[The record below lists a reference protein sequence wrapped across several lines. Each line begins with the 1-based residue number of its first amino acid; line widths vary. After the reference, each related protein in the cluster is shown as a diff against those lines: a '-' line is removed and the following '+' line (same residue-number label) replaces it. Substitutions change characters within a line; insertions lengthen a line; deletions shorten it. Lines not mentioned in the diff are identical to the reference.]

1 MEINIVIRELLAKH
15 NYISLPGLGSFVQTY
30 EPAHPSAD
38 GNSFIAPK
46 QTVTFD
52 DSRTFNDEAIEN
64 YLCEK
69 TGISHSNAS
78 ELLAEHVKKINEYVN
93 SGKEFIFE
101 NVGVLSRDK
110 KGKIRFEQAK
120 ELDIAISTYGLKDI
134 VVSKTNFKVDKPKA
148 KTDSQSI
155 PAKAEVHPY
164 KKSSTPKILIG
175 VSIFMAIAVLS
186 SMFIL
191 IPDFRFWK
199 KAGESSNSLTTT
211 DTLKKVDTNL
221 TQTSVVKNDTVNS
234 KIDKTITD
242 NTVKKTALYYKEPII
257 QENKTF
263 YLIVGSFGKLEN
275 ARKLAEKYYQKGFKT
290 EIIQANAMYRVSINK
305 FTDKNIAVSEFNKF
319 HNNNPDVSAWLL
331 GI

>member
-30 EPAHPSAD
+30 EPALPSAD
-38 GNSFIAPK
+38 GNSFIAPR
-46 QTVTFD
+46 QTITFD
-52 DSRTFNDEAIEN
+52 DSRTFNDEAIEY

-69 TGISHSNAS
+69 MGISHSNAS
-78 ELLAEHVKKINEYVN
+78 ELLAEHLKKINEDISN
-93 SGKEFIFE
+93 GNEFIFE

-110 KGKIRFEQAK
+110 KGKICFEQAK

-134 VVSKTNFKVDKPKA
+134 VVSKTNFKVDKPKT
-148 KTDSQSI
+148 KIETQSI
-155 PAKAEVHPY
+155 PSKPEVHPY

-175 VSIFMAIAVLS
+175 ISIFIALAALS

-199 KAGESSNSLTTT
+199 KVSETNNSLTAI
-211 DTLKKVDTNL
+211 DTLKKVDNKL
-221 TQTSVVKNDTVNS
+221 VQTSVVKKDSVNS
-234 KIDKTITD
+234 KIDQTITD
-242 NTVKKTALYYKEPII
+242 NTVKKTALYYKEPKI

-290 EIIQANAMYRVSINK
+290 EIIQANAMYRVSVNK
-305 FTDKNIAVSEFNKF
+305 FTDKNLALSEFNKF
-319 HNNNPDVSAWLL
+319 HNNNSDISAWIL

>member
-46 QTVTFD
+46 QSVTFD

-69 TGISHSNAS
+69 FGIIHSKAS
-78 ELLAEHVKKINEYVN
+78 ELLTEHIKKLNECINN
-93 SGKEFIFE
+93 GKEFVFE

-134 VVSKTNFKVDKPKA
+134 VVSKTDIKGDKS
-148 KTDSQSI
+148 KTKTESQPI
-155 PAKAEVHPY
+155 PSKQEVHPY

-175 VSIFMAIAVLS
+175 ISIFIAIAVLS

-199 KAGESSNSLTTT
+199 KASDANNSLTVL
-211 DTLKKVDTNL
+211 DTLKKVDNKL
-221 TQTSVVKNDTVNS
+221 AQTSAVKKDSLNS
-234 KIDKTITD
+234 RIDQTIID
-242 NTVKKTALYYKEPII
+242 NTVKKTALSYTEPKI

-275 ARKLAEKYYQKGFKT
+275 AQKLAEKYNRKGFKT
-290 EIIQANAMYRVSINK
+290 
-305 FTDKNIAVSEFNKF
+305 
-319 HNNNPDVSAWLL
+319 
-331 GI
+331 

>member
-1 MEINIVIRELLAKH
+1 LEINLAVRELLAKH

-46 QTVTFD
+46 QTITFD

-69 TGISHSNAS
+69 MGISHSKAS
-78 ELLAEHVKKINEYVN
+78 ELLANQLKSINEDIN
-93 SGKEFIFE
+93 NGKEFVFE
-101 NVGVLSRDK
+101 SFGILSK
-110 KGKIRFEQAK
+110 NKTGKIRFEQAK
-120 ELDIAISTYGLKDI
+120 ELDIATSTYGLKDI
-134 VVSKTNFKVDKPKA
+134 IVSKINTKGDKSKVKP
-148 KTDSQSI
+148 DSQPIQSK
-155 PAKAEVHPY
+155 PEVHPY
-164 KKSSTPKILIG
+164 KKSSSSKVLIG
-175 VSIFMAIAVLS
+175 VSIFIAIAVLS

-199 KAGESSNSLTTT
+199 KVSETNNSLTAI
-211 DTLKKVDTNL
+211 DTLKKVDNKL
-221 TQTSVVKNDTVNS
+221 TQTSTVKKDSVNS
-234 KIDKTITD
+234 KIDQTITD
-242 NTVKKTALYYKEPII
+242 NTVKKTALYYKEPKI

-290 EIIQANAMYRVSINK
+290 EIIQANAMYRVSVNK

-319 HNNNPDVSAWLL
+319 HNNNSDVSAWLL

>member
-1 MEINIVIRELLAKH
+1 MEINIIIRELLAKH

-30 EPAHPSAD
+30 ELAHPSAD

-46 QTVTFD
+46 QSVTFD

-69 TGISHSNAS
+69 TGISHSKAS
-78 ELLAEHVKKINEYVN
+78 ELLTEHVKKINECIN
-93 SGKEFIFE
+93 SGKEFAFE

-110 KGKIRFEQAK
+110 KGKIHFEQAQ

-134 VVSKTNFKVDKPKA
+134 VVSKTNFKVDKPKT
-148 KTDSQSI
+148 KIESHSTPI
-155 PAKAEVHPY
+155 KPEVHPY
-164 KKSSTPKILIG
+164 KKTSTPKVLIG
-175 VSIFMAIAVLS
+175 ISIFIAFAVLS

-191 IPDFRFWK
+191 IPNFRFWE
-199 KAGESSNSLTTT
+199 KANETNNSLITI
-211 DTLKKVDTNL
+211 DTLKKVDNKL
-221 TQTSVVKNDTVNS
+221 AKTSVVKNDTVNS
-234 KIDKTITD
+234 KIDQTITD
-242 NTVKKTALYYKEPII
+242 NTVKKTALYYKEPKI

-290 EIIQANAMYRVSINK
+290 EIIQANAMFRVSINK

-319 HNNNPDVSAWLL
+319 HNNNSDVSAWLL